1 MILSLILLLVLSLTG
16 CGQAERPKLV
26 IPESATILYD
36 TTLPDVEYKYRSV
49 AFSLAPIYE
58 MNKKT
63 YKRCM
68 YDSLRTDLC
77 LVFVYTGTEDDKE
90 ELKRRMAKD
99 KKMYNT
105 LVYWDENKEF
115 YTANDIDRGIHF
127 IAYLVNSLNQIV
139 KVANPTVYNF
149 DSDSLKELYKSM
161 E

>member
-63 YKRCM
+63 YKHCM

-115 YTANDIDRGIHF
+115 YTANDIDRGMHF

-139 KVANPTVYNF
+139 KAANPTVYNF

>member
-16 CGQAERPKLV
+16 CGQAERPRLV

-115 YTANDIDRGIHF
+115 YTANDIDREMHF

-139 KVANPTVYNF
+139 KAANPTVYNF

>member
-1 MILSLILLLVLSLTG
+1 MRLLMILLFALTLSG
-16 CGQAERPKLV
+16 CSQAERPKLV

-58 MNKKT
+58 MNKKA
-63 YKRCM
+63 YKQCM

-99 KKMYNT
+99 KKMFNT
-105 LVYWDENKEF
+105 LVYWDGKKEF
-115 YTANDIDRGIHF
+115 YTANDIDREMHF

-139 KVANPTVYNF
+139 KAANPTVYNF

>member
-105 LVYWDENKEF
+105 LVYWDENTEF
-115 YTANDIDRGIHF
+115 YTANDIDRGMHF

>member
-1 MILSLILLLVLSLTG
+1 MRLLMILLFALTLSG
-16 CGQAERPKLV
+16 CSQAERPKLV

-36 TTLPDVEYKYRSV
+36 TTLPDADYKYRSV

-58 MNKKT
+58 MNKKA
-63 YKRCM
+63 YKQCM

-77 LVFVYTGTEDDKE
+77 LTFVYTGTEEDKQ
-90 ELKRRMAKD
+90 ELMRRMAKD
-99 KKMYNT
+99 KKMFNT
-105 LVYWDENKEF
+105 LVYWDGKKEF
-115 YTANDIDRGIHF
+115 YTANDIDREMHF

-139 KVANPTVYNF
+139 KAANPTVYNF

>member
-16 CGQAERPKLV
+16 CAQAERPKLV

-36 TTLPDVEYKYRSV
+36 TTLPDADYKYRSV

-115 YTANDIDRGIHF
+115 YTANDIDRGMHF

-139 KVANPTVYNF
+139 KAANPTVYNF

>member
-1 MILSLILLLVLSLTG
+1 MRLLMILLFALALSG
-16 CGQAERPKLV
+16 CGQAERPTLV
-26 IPESATILYD
+26 IPESATVLYD
-36 TTLPDVEYKYRSV
+36 TTLPDADYKYRSV

-77 LVFVYTGTEDDKE
+77 LVFVYTGTEEDKE
-90 ELKRRMAKD
+90 ELMRRMAKD

-115 YTANDIDRGIHF
+115 YTANDIDRGMHF

-139 KVANPTVYNF
+139 KAANPTVYNF

>member
-1 MILSLILLLVLSLTG
+1 MRLLMILLFALTLSG
-16 CGQAERPKLV
+16 CSQAERPKLV
-26 IPESATILYD
+26 IPERTTVLYD
-36 TTLPDVEYKYRSV
+36 TTLPDADYKYRSV

-105 LVYWDENKEF
+105 LVYWDGKKEF
-115 YTANDIDRGIHF
+115 YTANDIDREMHF

-139 KVANPTVYNF
+139 KAANPTVYNF

>member
-1 MILSLILLLVLSLTG
+1 MILLFALTLSG
-16 CGQAERPKLV
+16 CSQAERPKLV

-58 MNKKT
+58 MNKKA
-63 YKRCM
+63 YKQCM

-99 KKMYNT
+99 KKMFNT
-105 LVYWDENKEF
+105 LVYWDGKKEF
-115 YTANDIDRGIHF
+115 YTANDIDREMHF

-139 KVANPTVYNF
+139 KAANPTVYNF

>member
-1 MILSLILLLVLSLTG
+1 
-16 CGQAERPKLV
+16 
-26 IPESATILYD
+26 
-36 TTLPDVEYKYRSV
+36 
-49 AFSLAPIYE
+49 
-58 MNKKT
+58 
-63 YKRCM
+63 M

-115 YTANDIDRGIHF
+115 YTANDIDREMHF

-139 KVANPTVYNF
+139 KAANPTVYNF

>member
-115 YTANDIDRGIHF
+115 YTANDIDRGMHF

>member
-1 MILSLILLLVLSLTG
+1 MRLSMILLLALALSG
-16 CGQAERPKLV
+16 CGQAERSTLV
-26 IPESATILYD
+26 IPESATVLYD
-36 TTLPDVEYKYRSV
+36 TTLPDADYKYRSV

-115 YTANDIDRGIHF
+115 YTANDIDRGMHF

>member
-1 MILSLILLLVLSLTG
+1 MILSLILLLVLSLTR

-115 YTANDIDRGIHF
+115 YTANDIDRGMHF

>member
-36 TTLPDVEYKYRSV
+36 TTLPDADYKYRSV

-115 YTANDIDRGIHF
+115 YTANDIDRGMHF

-139 KVANPTVYNF
+139 KAANPTVYNF

>member
-1 MILSLILLLVLSLTG
+1 MILSLILLLVLLLTG
-16 CGQAERPKLV
+16 CAQAERPKLV

-115 YTANDIDRGIHF
+115 YTANDIDRGMHF

-139 KVANPTVYNF
+139 KAANPTVYNF

>member
-115 YTANDIDRGIHF
+115 YTANDIDRGMHF

-139 KVANPTVYNF
+139 KAANPTVYNF

>member
-36 TTLPDVEYKYRSV
+36 TTLPDADYKYRSV

-115 YTANDIDRGIHF
+115 YTANDIDRGMHF

>member
-1 MILSLILLLVLSLTG
+1 MGGSTSSRT
-16 CGQAERPKLV
+16 ANTSSPKLV
-26 IPESATILYD
+26 IPERTTVLYD
-36 TTLPDVEYKYRSV
+36 TTLPDADYKYRSV

-115 YTANDIDRGIHF
+115 YTANDIDREMHF

-139 KVANPTVYNF
+139 KAANPTVYNF

>member
-1 MILSLILLLVLSLTG
+1 MRLLMILLFALTLSG
-16 CGQAERPKLV
+16 CSQAERPKLV
-26 IPESATILYD
+26 IPERTTVLYD
-36 TTLPDVEYKYRSV
+36 TTLPDADYKYRSV

-105 LVYWDENKEF
+105 LVYWDGKKEF
-115 YTANDIDRGIHF
+115 YTANDIDREMHF
-127 IAYLVNSLNQIV
+127 IAYLVNGLNQIV